1 MPATILAGL
10 NDCYVPSRRMCNSV
24 VDGYHGIVC
33 GTLESGQSHYMG
45 TDKKPIKAEDRIY
58 ASVFTWM
65 KFTTEVHKEN
75 HTENHKE

>member
-1 MPATILAGL
+1 
-10 NDCYVPSRRMCNSV
+10 MCNSV

-33 GTLESGQSHYMG
+33 GTLEIGQSHYMG

-65 KFTTEVHKEN
+65 KFTTEVHN
-75 HTENHKE
+75 

>member
-33 GTLESGQSHYMG
+33 GTLESGQYHYMG
-45 TDKKPIKAEDRIY
+45 TDKK
-58 ASVFTWM
+58 
-65 KFTTEVHKEN
+65 FTTEVHNVKSYG
-75 HTENHKE
+75 KS

>member
-1 MPATILAGL
+1 MI
-10 NDCYVPSRRMCNSV
+10 PSRRMCNSA

-33 GTLESGQSHYMG
+33 GTLEIGQSYYMG

-65 KFTTEVHKEN
+65 KFTTEVHNGKSYG
-75 HTENHKE
+75 KS

>member
-33 GTLESGQSHYMG
+33 GTLESGQYHYMG
-45 TDKKPIKAEDRIY
+45 TDKKPIKAGGY
-58 ASVFTWM
+58 MLPSL
-65 KFTTEVHKEN
+65 HG
-75 HTENHKE
+75 

>member
-1 MPATILAGL
+1 
-10 NDCYVPSRRMCNSV
+10 MCNSA

-33 GTLESGQSHYMG
+33 GTLEIGQSHYMG

-65 KFTTEVHKEN
+65 KFTTEVHNGKSYG
-75 HTENHKE
+75 KS

>member
-33 GTLESGQSHYMG
+33 GTLESGQYHYMG
-45 TDKKPIKAEDRIY
+45 TDKKPIIY

-65 KFTTEVHKEN
+65 KFTTEVHNGKSYG
-75 HTENHKE
+75 KS